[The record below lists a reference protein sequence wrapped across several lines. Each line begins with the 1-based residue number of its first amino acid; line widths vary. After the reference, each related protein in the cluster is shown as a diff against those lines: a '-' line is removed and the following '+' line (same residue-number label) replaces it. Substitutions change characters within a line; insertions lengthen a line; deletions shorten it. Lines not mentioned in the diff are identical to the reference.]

1 MLYYLAL
8 IRWRCLGYFLALYIS
23 NTLQAERPNIIF
35 ILADDLGWSE
45 LGCYGNS
52 FNETIHIDRLA
63 KNGVRYTDA
72 YASAPVCSPYRAA
85 LLTGQ
90 YPARTG
96 ILDYLRP
103 NSENGLSTRLIT
115 LPEQLRDSGYVTG
128 MIGKWHLSGYR
139 YHGAKRIIRPIDHG
153 FVWNIGSEIKSVGNG
168 ANFWPYIFRTQPVK
182 WLDFKE
188 RKLGEKE
195 YLTDRLNQEAI
206 EFIEQN
212 KDSPFFLFLSHYAPH
227 TILNGKPKIVAKYRA
242 KHPPGK
248 STRNKCYL
256 CQDAAL
262 EGDPQN
268 HWAGN
273 HNPHLAA
280 MLESIDDGV
289 GRILSKLK
297 SLNLDQNTIVIFT
310 SDNGGETKVT
320 SNAPLRG
327 GKSQLYEGGIRV
339 PLIVSWPDAISPSRV
354 STHPTSNVDFY
365 PTLLEAAKIPAN
377 VQQPLDGISL
387 LKTWKHPDVSPK
399 RRALFWHYPLEKPHF
414 LGGVSSGAIRLSNWK
429 LIENFTNNS
438 IELYNIPKDPSE
450 SVNLAKK
457 KPTLSKS
464 LLNELIAWRKLI
476 GATKNPPKR

>member
-1 MLYYLAL
+1 MLYYLAS
-8 IRWRCLGYFLALYIS
+8 IRWRCLGYILALAIS

-45 LGCYGNS
+45 LGCYGNR
-52 FNETIHIDRLA
+52 FNETTHIDRLA
-63 KNGVRYTDA
+63 KSGIRFTNA

-85 LLTGQ
+85 FLTGQ

-103 NSENGLSTRLIT
+103 NSENGLSTDLIT

-139 YHGAKRIIRPIDHG
+139 YHGAKKIVRPTDHG
-153 FVWNIGSEIKSVGNG
+153 FAWNIGSEIKSVGNG
-168 ANFWPYIFRTQPVK
+168 ANFWPYMFRTQPIR
-182 WLDFKE
+182 WLDFQE
-188 RKLGEKE
+188 RKLGQKE
-195 YLTDRLNQEAI
+195 YLTDRLNQEAV
-206 EFIEQN
+206 EFIEKN

-242 KHPPGK
+242 KHHPGK

-262 EGDPQN
+262 EGDLQN

-289 GRILSKLK
+289 GLILAKLK
-297 SLNLDQNTIVIFT
+297 TLNLDRNTIVIFT

-339 PLIVSWPDAISPSRV
+339 PLIASWPDTISPAGV
-354 STHPTSNVDFY
+354 SLHPTSNIDFY
-365 PTLLEAAKIPAN
+365 PTLLEAAKTPAN
-377 VQQPLDGISL
+377 DQQTLDGISL
-387 LKTWKHPDVSPK
+387 LNIWKQPKASPK
-399 RRALFWHYPLEKPHF
+399 RRALFWHYPLENPHF
-414 LGGVSSGAIRLSNWK
+414 LGGISSGAIRRRDWK
-429 LIENFTNNS
+429 LIENFTDNS
-438 IELYNIPKDPSE
+438 IELYNIAKDPSE
-450 SVNLAKK
+450 SVNLAEK
-457 KPTLSKS
+457 KPALNKS
-464 LLNELIAWRKLI
+464 MLNQLIAWRKSI
-476 GATKNPPKR
+476 GATKNPPKH